1 VSIETTVAVAR
12 LAAYNHGMDVRD
24 ERLAKNEAL
33 LREVNERIHEVGERL
48 QVLPDD
54 ELLDFRCECGRP
66 ECDESLSMTKAEYE
80 HVRSEQDRFAVL
92 PGHEDD
98 EIERIVERTD
108 RYLVVDKRPEAEP
121 YVGADG
127 KPDSDA

>member
-1 VSIETTVAVAR
+1 
-12 LAAYNHGMDVRD
+12 MDVRQ
-24 ERLAKNEAL
+24 ERSAKNEAL

-54 ELLDFRCECGRP
+54 DMLDFRCECGSP
-66 ECDESLSMTKAEYE
+66 ACENYVSMTASKYE
-80 HVRSEQDRFAVL
+80 DVRSDNDRFVL
-92 PGHEDD
+92 VPGHEDP
-98 EIERIVERTD
+98 EIERVMERTE
-108 RYLVVDKRPEAEP
+108 RYVVVDKRPKAEP